1 MPPICAGIR
10 DSRLPP
16 IYSWSFLQ
24 GSKQSDKSQWFSTK
38 LLHLNFKRLPET
50 YVKMPTLS
58 TTVHKD
64 SINNLKCLCVLIL
77 GLKKIVRLLYINMQ
91 IDTCGQKC
99 TRFRAHTLHF
109 SATQFAPG
117 QKLHF
122 KKFYLT
128 LNIKTCHFGVIII
141 L

>member
-1 MPPICAGIR
+1 M
-10 DSRLPP
+10 
-16 IYSWSFLQ
+16 
-24 GSKQSDKSQWFSTK
+24 
-38 LLHLNFKRLPET
+38 
-50 YVKMPTLS
+50 KMSTLS

-77 GLKKIVRLLYINMQ
+77 GLKKIAHFLCINMQ
-91 IDTCGQKC
+91 IIDACGQKC
-99 TRFRAHTLHF
+99 TRFCTQTLHF
-109 SATQFAPG
+109 GVTQFARG

-122 KKFYLT
+122 KNYLT